1 MKYSVEARD
10 VKKKYGKGHAHVDAL
25 TKVTFNIKNGEFVSF
40 VGPSGSGKSTL
51 LNMIGGMDTP
61 TSGSLIVGGK
71 DLTKASR
78 AELVQHRRYTVGMI
92 FQSFNLIPDLSAVGN
107 VEFAMIFGGVPRKKR
122 GPLASEILEKVG
134 LKERILHTPGELSG
148 GEAQRVA
155 IARAMSNNPEI
166 LLADEP
172 TGNLDSKTSLKIIN
186 ILKDLNE
193 SKKITVIM
201 VTHDIPLAETVS
213 HRIIHLLDGEIEKE
227 QGLRNL

>member
-1 MKYSVEARD
+1 MIIKTKD
-10 VKKKYGKGHAHVDAL
+10 VTRIYGTGSAAVHALQGVSFEIR
-25 TKVTFNIKNGEFVSF
+25 KGEFISF

-92 FQSFNLIPDLSAVGN
+92 FQSFNLIPDLSALGN
-107 VEFAMIFGGVPRKKR
+107 VEFAMIFGGVPAKKR
-122 GPLASEILEKVG
+122 HALASDLLEKVG

-172 TGNLDSKTSLKIIN
+172 TGNLDSKTSLKIIE
-186 ILKDLNE
+186 ILKALNIE
-193 SKKITVIM
+193 KEITVIM
-201 VTHDIPLAETVS
+201 VTHDIPLAEKVS
-213 HRIIHLLDGEIEKE
+213 DRIIHLLDGKIEKNRLE
-227 QGLRNL
+227 ES

>member
-1 MKYSVEARD
+1 MIIKTKD
-10 VKKKYGKGHAHVDAL
+10 VTRIYGTGSAAVHALQGVSFEIR
-25 TKVTFNIKNGEFVSF
+25 KGEFISF

-92 FQSFNLIPDLSAVGN
+92 FQSFNLIPDLSALGN
-107 VEFAMIFGGVPRKKR
+107 VEFAMIFGGVPAKKR
-122 GPLASEILEKVG
+122 HALASDLLEKVG

-172 TGNLDSKTSLKIIN
+172 TGNLDSKTSLKIIE
-186 ILKDLNE
+186 ILKALNIE
-193 SKKITVIM
+193 KEITVIM
-201 VTHDIPLAETVS
+201 VTHDIPLAEKVS
-213 HRIIHLLDGEIEKE
+213 DRIIRLLDGKIEKE
-227 QGLRNL
+227 QA